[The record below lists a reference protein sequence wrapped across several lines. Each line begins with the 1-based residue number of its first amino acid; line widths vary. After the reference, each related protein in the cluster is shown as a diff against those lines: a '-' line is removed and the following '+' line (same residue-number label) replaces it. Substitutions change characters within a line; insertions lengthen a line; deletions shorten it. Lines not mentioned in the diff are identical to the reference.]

1 MSVNAL
7 YGYLSHEHFYSWE
20 NANLELPLEIAM
32 FCSEIT
38 TYFAV
43 KFRCENEFASAQNLR
58 KAVLCCLDIRLRD
71 FLEIWTT
78 LNIALKRIKL

>member
-7 YGYLSHEHFYSWE
+7 YSYLSHEHFYFSE

-32 FCSEIT
+32 FCSEIN

-43 KFRCENEFASAQNLR
+43 KFRYENQFTSAQNLQ
-58 KAVLCCLDIRLRD
+58 KAVLCCLDTRLHD
-71 FLEIWTT
+71 FWEI
-78 LNIALKRIKL
+78 